1 MEKFNRTI
9 RGYDPD
15 EVNAFL
21 DNIINQVEGIISE
34 MRKKDDLIKE
44 KDAVINGFDDEKK
57 ELIDKVE
64 HYTRMES
71 TLNQAI
77 LMAQKTSEQ
86 MKSAAIREGEILVSE
101 AKGNANR
108 IINEALLKSEKI
120 ERDAE
125 SLKRNIRIF
134 KRRLKDIVESQLEII
149 DDIEKIEL

>member
-21 DNIINQVEGIISE
+21 DNIINQVEGIIFE
-34 MRKKDDLIKE
+34 TKKKDDLIKE
-44 KDAVINGFDDEKK
+44 KDAIINGFDDEKK
-57 ELIDKVE
+57 ELIEKVE

-86 MKSAAIREGEILVSE
+86 MKSSAIREGEILVSE

-125 SLKRNIRIF
+125 SLKRNIRVF